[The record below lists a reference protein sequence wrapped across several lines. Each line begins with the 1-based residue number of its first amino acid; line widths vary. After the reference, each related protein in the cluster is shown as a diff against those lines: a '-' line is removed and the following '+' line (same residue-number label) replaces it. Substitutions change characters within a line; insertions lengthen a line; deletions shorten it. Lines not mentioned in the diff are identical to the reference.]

1 MVRSMVHA
9 VLFELGPIMGFPPL
23 MASLPPPPAPSPTA
37 APLPP
42 APLPLILACV
52 CLAAAHGISA
62 RRTAVLVCSG
72 LVRVGGPAAVLRIVL
87 PAVVSGSIAARI

>member
-1 MVRSMVHA
+1 AARRA
-9 VLFELGPIMGFPPL
+9 V
-23 MASLPPPPAPSPTA
+23 ASTRLLPA

-52 CLAAAHGISA
+52 CLAAAHGISS

-87 PAVVSGSIAARI
+87 PAVVSGSIAARICNVVLSIGITHARVVVIGIYVV